1 MFCYPAKIRSLFMKR
16 PFSRRAYLRIG
27 AILLAALAFGP
38 GCQEAKPPLSSKAA
52 VFVKEVQT
60 AINRIGPPLAQPV
73 AQQDRKAVQKALVK
87 AFSVCAETC
96 EGMFYNVFILDKNGV
111 LTAVYPPA
119 EVKHLQFANYSAVQK
134 AFAEKKPN
142 QTILYQPD
150 GTPTYIICVP
160 LIENDKVEGILALG
174 FEGNQVLDKRGV
186 GEKEFLSLDFNAPV
200 LMREKPSDQ

>member
-16 PFSRRAYLRIG
+16 PLSRKVYLGIG
-27 AILLAALAFGP
+27 VILLAALAFGP
-38 GCQEAKPPLSSKAA
+38 GCQEAKPPPSPKAA
-52 VFVKEVQT
+52 VFIKEVQA
-60 AINRIGPPLAQPV
+60 AISRIAPPLAGPV
-73 AQQDRKAVQKALVK
+73 AREDRKAVQKALVK
-87 AFSVCAETC
+87 AFSVCADAC
-96 EGMFYNVFILDKNGV
+96 EGMFYNVFILDQNGV

-119 EVKHLQFANYSAVQK
+119 EVKYLQFSNYTAVQK

-160 LIENDKVEGILALG
+160 LIENDKVAGILALG

-186 GEKEFLSLDFNAPV
+186 GEKEFLSLEFHAPV
-200 LMREKPSDQ
+200 LK